1 MDVRVVDPSGLE
13 PPIGARPVSARLTSL
28 EGTRVAVLSNGKP
41 NAGHVVG
48 TVARSLAERFGATV
62 SLTVEK
68 PNSSLPASD
77 EVLARLQAVDAALV
91 GVGD

>member
-13 PPIGARPVSARLTSL
+13 PPSGAPVSARLISL
-28 EGTRVAVLSNGKP
+28 AGARIAVLSNGKP

-48 TVARSLAERFGATV
+48 TVARSLTERFGAIV

-68 PNSSLPASD
+68 PNSSLPVSD
-77 EVLARLQAVDAALV
+77 EVLARLQDADAALV